1 MQMYLKMVDK
11 VNHLIRYVLAALLM
25 LMSGLIIYQVVIR
38 FASRYID
45 LDLPRWTEEIA
56 RYSMIWLVLLGAALA
71 VRYSALIG
79 MEAISERLAPK
90 AQKILRAITIV
101 ISMFF
106 FLIMIVYGVEM
117 LGHVGTQLSPG
128 AKLPMSVPYA
138 SIPVGGFFMLINSIA
153 VLMLTLKGE
162 ADREFFK
169 GSE

>member
-1 MQMYLKMVDK
+1 MVMST
-11 VNHLIRYVLAALLM
+11 LIL
-25 LMSGLIIYQVVIR
+25 YQVVIR
-38 FASRYID
+38 FASRYTE

-79 MEAISERLAPK
+79 MEAISERLSPK
-90 AQKILRAITIV
+90 MQRGLRAITVV

-106 FLIMIVYGVEM
+106 FLIMIIYGYEM
-117 LGHVGTQLSPG
+117 LAHVGTQLSPG
-128 AKLPMSVPYA
+128 AKIPMSIPYA
-138 SIPVGGFFMLINSIA
+138 SIPVGGFFMLMNSIA